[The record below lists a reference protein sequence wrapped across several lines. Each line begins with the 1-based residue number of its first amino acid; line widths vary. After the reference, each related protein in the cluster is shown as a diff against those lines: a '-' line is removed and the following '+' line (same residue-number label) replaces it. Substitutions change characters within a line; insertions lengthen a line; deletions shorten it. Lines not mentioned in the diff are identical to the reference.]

1 MCIYSK
7 YEEPLRHCS
16 VDTVGQPVP
25 SQLLN
30 PDPGWQGTR
39 EALYLVT
46 VCNLESKS
54 SEAAGPAL
62 MWKLEMPLTSRWS
75 YLEVP
80 PDAATAK
87 THGRTHNETHNMIT
101 EVLCLFK
108 SRLEASGA

>member
-1 MCIYSK
+1 M
-7 YEEPLRHCS
+7 
-16 VDTVGQPVP
+16 P

-39 EALYLVT
+39 EALDLVT

-62 MWKLEMPLTSRWS
+62 MWKLETPLTSRWS

-80 PDAATAK
+80 PDATTAK